1 MSLNM
6 ISGNKFIGRVRLFE
20 ENTENHDIQEHS
32 SQIIQH
38 TPIEATLLDSLMSKS
53 VFEEST

>member
-1 MSLNM
+1 M

-20 ENTENHDIQEHS
+20 ENTENHEVQEHC
-32 SQIIQH
+32 SQIIQN